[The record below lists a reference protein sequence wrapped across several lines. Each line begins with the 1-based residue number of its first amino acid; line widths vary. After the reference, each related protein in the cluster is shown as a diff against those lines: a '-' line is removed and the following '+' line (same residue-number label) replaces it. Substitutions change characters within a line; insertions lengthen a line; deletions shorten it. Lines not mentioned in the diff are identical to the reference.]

1 MQVGFCNFNTSFKGA
16 ITDNDIASLKS
27 ATQHLSDCYLMSA
40 IETLSQTENGR
51 KVLKKQIEREDTNP
65 NQINCYLY
73 SPTGEREK
81 YSISADKVLTQYKE
95 LYSIQSN
102 DIVRSLDISVDEY
115 EKKYKSK
122 PWICRFSEIFKKYK
136 FENNLTSHFMET
148 FTGVKPR
155 VIGEQ
160 DFNWTLKNYKPEV
173 MKLFKQME
181 TEKEY
186 SFIIGTGQKKFDGR
200 RWHVYI
206 IQDVDLKNNTI
217 TIKEKRKNQTQTMD
231 IDTALKTFKYIAGY
245 FNSDLE

>member
-1 MQVGFCNFNTSFKGA
+1 
-16 ITDNDIASLKS
+16 
-27 ATQHLSDCYLMSA
+27 
-40 IETLSQTENGR
+40 
-51 KVLKKQIEREDTNP
+51 
-65 NQINCYLY
+65 
-73 SPTGEREK
+73 
-81 YSISADKVLTQYKE
+81 
-95 LYSIQSN
+95 
-102 DIVRSLDISVDEY
+102 
-115 EKKYKSK
+115 
-122 PWICRFSEIFKKYK
+122 
-136 FENNLTSHFMET
+136 MET

-186 SFIIGTGQKKFDGR
+186 SFIIGTGQKKYDSR
-200 RWHVYI
+200 RWQVYI
-206 IQDVDLKNNTI
+206 IKNMDLTNNTI